1 MNGLKTLVPTT
12 QIVFGTDAPFFDGA
26 PQIQGLQSSGF
37 SADELRGIERENALS
52 LIPRL
57 RT

>member
-1 MNGLKTLVPTT
+1 
-12 QIVFGTDAPFFDGA
+12 VFGTDAPFFDGA
-26 PQIQGLQSSGF
+26 PQVQGLQSAGF
-37 SADELRGIERENALS
+37 TADELRGIDRDNALQ